1 MIEKSL
7 ILCPARVSLNRI
19 LTSILKEFSGE
30 LATFD
35 VKAALGRNRLFVN
48 TKMRRFSY
56 GVRGRWDRYFLKL
69 ANELIMSEIS
79 RYKPGLV
86 MVYNSEF
93 LLPETCRRIRES
105 SKLVFFLGDSP
116 FYTPQNDYYLA
127 CLGHADLVLVPDTFW
142 ASQLNTMGLGRTLHF
157 IPGID
162 ETVYHRLGPGETN
175 SEEETDI
182 LYAGTSYKNSWGYRK
197 AALMSRLSS
206 FNTRIYGN
214 DAWERWFPF
223 FPELEPLFRRSE
235 YIPSEKLNRMF
246 NRTKIIPVDGN
257 PSIINGAHLRLLE
270 ALAAGALPLIE
281 YRRDVV
287 EEIFRD
293 IGITLPVIKSYNEA
307 GEAAGY
313 WLANDAERLETVE
326 AMRKFFN
333 EKYSAEKNAA
343 RIEERLDLQ

>member
-7 ILCPARVSLNRI
+7 LLCPARISLNRI
-19 LTSILKEFSGE
+19 LSSVLAGLSGE
-30 LATFD
+30 VASFD
-35 VKAALGRNRLFVN
+35 VCSSIGRKRLYVN

-56 GVRGRWDRYFLKL
+56 SVRNRWDTYFLRL
-69 ANELIMSEIS
+69 ANEYILGEVSS
-79 RYKPGLV
+79 RRPGLV

-93 LLPETCRRIRES
+93 LLPETCATIS
-105 SKLVFFLGDSP
+105 KTAKLVFFLGDSP

-127 CLGHADLVLVPDTFW
+127 CLSHADLILVPDTFW
-142 ASQLNTMGLGRTLHF
+142 MAQMNSMGIDKTLHF

-162 ETVYHRLGPGETN
+162 ETHYHRLAGEEAAG
-175 SEEETDI
+175 EEVTDI

-197 AALMSRLSS
+197 AALMSRFSG

-223 FPELEPLFRRSE
+223 FPELEPMFRRSG

-281 YRRDVV
+281 YRKDVPD
-287 EEIFRD
+287 EIFD
-293 IGITLPVIKSYNEA
+293 GSGISIPLVRSYNEA
-307 GEAAGY
+307 ADVASY
-313 WLANDAERLETVE
+313 WLADDTARLETVE
-326 AMRKFFN
+326 AMRSFLL
-333 EKYSAEKNAA
+333 EKYSAESNAGRIMKNLG
-343 RIEERLDLQ
+343 R

>member
-7 ILCPARVSLNRI
+7 ILCPERISLNRI
-19 LTSILKEFSGE
+19 LTSILINFSGE
-30 LATFD
+30 VANFD
-35 VKAALGRNRLFVN
+35 VGSAIGRNKLFVN
-48 TKMRRFSY
+48 TQVRRFSY
-56 GVRGRWDRYFLKL
+56 GIRNRWDAWFLKL
-69 ANELIMSEIS
+69 ANEYIINEVS

-93 LLPETCRRIRES
+93 LLPETCLKIRQTA
-105 SKLVFFLGDSP
+105 KLVFFLGDSP

-127 CLGHADLVLVPDTFW
+127 CLSHADLVLVPDTFW
-142 ASQLNTMGLGRTLHF
+142 MAQLNTMGLDSTLHF

-162 ETVYHRLGPGETN
+162 ETVYHRLSEDEAAG
-175 SEEETDI
+175 EEETDI

-197 AALMSRLSS
+197 AALMSSLSS

-223 FPELEPLFRRSE
+223 FPDLKPLFRRSD

-270 ALAAGALPLIE
+270 ALAAGTLPLIE
-281 YRRDVV
+281 YRKDVAD
-287 EEIFRD
+287 EIFRD
-293 IGITLPVIKSYNEA
+293 SGINLPVIRSYKEA
-307 GEAAGY
+307 PNVAKY
-313 WLANDAERLETVE
+313 WLTNDAERIETVRS
-326 AMRKFFN
+326 MRAFFDG
-333 EKYSAEKNAA
+333 KYSAEQNAA
-343 RIEERLDLQ
+343 RISERIDT

>member
-7 ILCPARVSLNRI
+7 ILCPARISLNRI
-19 LTSILKEFSGE
+19 LTSILANFSGDV
-30 LATFD
+30 ATFD
-35 VKAALGRNRLFVN
+35 VGSAIGKNRLFVN
-48 TKMRRFSY
+48 TKMRRLSY
-56 GVRGRWDRYFLKL
+56 GIRNRWDTYFLYL
-69 ANELIMSEIS
+69 ANEYILNEIYG
-79 RYKPGLV
+79 YKPGLV

-93 LLPETCRRIRES
+93 LLPETCRKIREKA
-105 SKLVFFLGDSP
+105 KLVFFLGDSP

-127 CLGHADLVLVPDTFW
+127 CLSHADLVLVPDTFW
-142 ASQLNTMGLGRTLHF
+142 MAQLNTMGLERTLHF

-162 ETVYHRLGPGETN
+162 ETVYHILGGDEATG
-175 SEEETDI
+175 EEETEI

-197 AALMSRLSS
+197 AALMSRLSG
-206 FNTRIYGN
+206 FKTRIYGN

-223 FPELEPLFRRSE
+223 FPELKPLFHRSD

-281 YRRDVV
+281 YRRDIV

-293 IGITLPVIKSYNEA
+293 SGINLPVIKSYNEA
-307 GEAAGY
+307 PGVASY
-313 WLANDAERLETVE
+313 WLANDEERIETIGS
-326 AMRKFFN
+326 MRAFFQK
-333 EKYSAEKNAA
+333 KYSAEKNAA
-343 RIEERLDLQ
+343 RISERLGL

>member
-7 ILCPARVSLNRI
+7 LLCPARISLNRI
-19 LTSILKEFSGE
+19 LSSVLAGLSGE
-30 LATFD
+30 VASFD
-35 VKAALGRNRLFVN
+35 VCSSIGRRRLYVN

-56 GVRGRWDRYFLKL
+56 AVRNRWDTYFLRL
-69 ANELIMSEIS
+69 ANEYILSEVTS
-79 RYKPGLV
+79 RRPGLV

-93 LLPETCRRIRES
+93 LLPETCATIS
-105 SKLVFFLGDSP
+105 KSAKLVFFLGDSP

-127 CLGHADLVLVPDTFW
+127 CLSHADLVLVPDTFW
-142 ASQLNTMGLGRTLHF
+142 MAQLNSMGIDKTLHF

-162 ETVYHRLGPGETN
+162 ETHYHRLANGDAAGE
-175 SEEETDI
+175 EATDI

-197 AALMSRLSS
+197 AALMSRFSG

-223 FPELEPLFRRSE
+223 FPELEPMFRRSG
-235 YIPSEKLNRMF
+235 YIPSDKLNRMF

-281 YRRDVV
+281 YRKDVPD
-287 EEIFRD
+287 EIFAGS
-293 IGITLPVIKSYNEA
+293 GIDLPLVRSYNEA
-307 GEAAGY
+307 ANVASY
-313 WLANDAERLETVE
+313 WLADESARLETVE
-326 AMRKFFN
+326 AMRSFLLD
-333 EKYSAEKNAA
+333 KYSAGSNAVRIMKN
-343 RIEERLDLQ
+343 LGL